1 MLNWYLA
8 AMKQL
13 LILYCLGLTLNSFG
27 QSNNVPLKTYLALG
41 DSYTIGESVTEALRW
56 PNQLI
61 KQLNEKEVVF
71 DPATI
76 IAKTG
81 WTTDELMEGINTSS
95 LDDHYSYVSLLI
107 GVNNQ
112 YRGRSLENFKDEFIL
127 LLEKAITFSGGNN
140 KNVFVLSIPDWGVMP
155 FAKGRNQEKIAKEI
169 DAFNQIVSA
178 VCADYKITFIDI
190 TPISRRASKQ
200 PNLIATDG
208 LHPSGDMYALWVN
221 QVVARFKF

>member
-1 MLNWYLA
+1 
-8 AMKQL
+8 MKQF
-13 LILYCLGLTLNSFG
+13 LILCCLGLSFCGFG
-27 QSNNVPLKTYLALG
+27 QSNAVSLKTYLALG
-41 DSYTIGESVTEALRW
+41 DSYTIGESITETLRW

-61 KQLNEKEVVF
+61 EELNKKEVVF
-71 DPATI
+71 DHATI
-76 IAKTG
+76 VAKTG
-81 WTTDELMEGINTSS
+81 WTTDELMEGINT
-95 LDDHYSYVSLLI
+95 LNDQYSYVSLLI

-112 YRGRSLENFKDEFIL
+112 YRGRSLENFQDEFIL

-155 FAKGRNQEKIAKEI
+155 FAKERNQEKIAKEI

-190 TPISRRASKQ
+190 TPISRRASEQ

-221 QVVARFKF
+221 EVVARFKF